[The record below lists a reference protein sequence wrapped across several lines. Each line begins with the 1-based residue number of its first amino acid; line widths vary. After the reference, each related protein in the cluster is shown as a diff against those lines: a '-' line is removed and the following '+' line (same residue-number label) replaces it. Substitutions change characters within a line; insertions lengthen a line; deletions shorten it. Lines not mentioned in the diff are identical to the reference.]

1 MTVKT
6 RIAPSPTGAPH
17 IGTAYI
23 ALFNYAFAKSQ
34 GGQFILRIED
44 TDRVRSTLDSEKAIL
59 DSLSWIGLQ
68 WDEGPDIGGPNGP
81 YRQSERSGL
90 YKEHCM
96 SLVEAG
102 KAYPCFCTPERLK
115 DLRKQQMEAKEQ
127 FMGYDGH
134 CSGISPDDARKRMET
149 GETYVIRLR
158 VPDDGECVVQD
169 RLRGEIRIPWNMVDD
184 QILLKTDGF
193 PTYHMANVVDDHLME
208 ITHVIRGEEW
218 ISSTPKHVLLYE
230 AFGWKPP
237 EFAHLPLLRNPDK
250 SKLSKRK
257 NPTSIS
263 YYQRAGIL
271 PETLLNFLGLMAYSL
286 PDGREEFT
294 LDDMV
299 SSFDLD
305 RVSLGGP
312 IFDVEKLKDFNGRYL
327 RDMDPEQL
335 YARLKEWGLNES
347 TWLKILPLARPRL
360 EQLSDLVG
368 MSAFLFSDR
377 LSYDASLLVKACES
391 GERAVEL
398 LRIVQ
403 WEIEKA
409 TTWQTDDVKQVF
421 FLLSEKEDL
430 KLKKLMPLFFVAFAG
445 SSVSLPIFDSMV
457 IMGKDMCLRRIQYA
471 LEGLA
476 GEGFAL
482 KGKGLKRFTSAYQAK
497 YNKA

>member
-1 MTVKT
+1 MTVRT

-23 ALFNYAFAKSQ
+23 ALFNYAFAKSH

-44 TDRVRSTLDSEKAIL
+44 TDHVRSTAESEKAIL
-59 DSLSWIGLQ
+59 DSLNWIGLQ
-68 WDEGPDIGGPNGP
+68 WDEGPDVGGPKGP

-90 YKEHCM
+90 YQEHCM

-102 KAYPCFCTPERLK
+102 KAYPCFCSSERLK
-115 DLRKQQMEAKEQ
+115 ELRSQQMADKAQ

-134 CSGISPDDARKRMET
+134 CSGMSADDASKRMEN
-149 GETYVIRLR
+149 GESYVIRLR
-158 VPDDGECVVQD
+158 VPQDGECVVQD
-169 RLRGEIRIPWNMVDD
+169 RLRDEIRIPWNMVDD

-193 PTYHMANVVDDHLME
+193 PTYHLANVVDDHLME

-218 ISSTPKHVLLYE
+218 ISSTPKHALLYE
-230 AFGWKPP
+230 AFGWDPP

-271 PETLLNFLGLMAYSL
+271 PEALLNFLGLMAYSL

-294 LDDMV
+294 LNDMV

-305 RVSLGGP
+305 RISLGGP
-312 IFDVEKLKDFNGRYL
+312 IFDIEKLKDFSGRYL
-327 RDMDPEQL
+327 RAMEPEQL
-335 YARLKEWGLNES
+335 YSRLKEWGLNET

-360 EQLSDLVG
+360 EQLSDLVE

-377 LSYDASLLVKACES
+377 LAYDVSELINASES

-403 WEIEKA
+403 WEIEK
-409 TTWQTDDVKQVF
+409 TTCWQTDDVKQIF
-421 FLLSEKEDL
+421 SLLSEKEDL

-471 LEGLA
+471 LEALA
-476 GEGFAL
+476 EEGFAL

-497 YNKA
+497 YNKV

>member
-1 MTVKT
+1 MTVRT

-23 ALFNYAFAKSQ
+23 ALFNYAFAKSH

-44 TDRVRSTLDSEKAIL
+44 TDRVRSTAESEKAIL
-59 DSLSWIGLQ
+59 DSLNWIGLK
-68 WDEGPDIGGPNGP
+68 WDEGPDIGGPKGP
-81 YRQSERSGL
+81 YRQNERSGL
-90 YKEHCM
+90 YQEHCM

-102 KAYPCFCTPERLK
+102 KAYPCFCTSERLK
-115 DLRKQQMEAKEQ
+115 ELRSQQMAAKEQ

-134 CSGISPDDARKRMET
+134 CSGISSDDARKRMET
-149 GETYVIRLR
+149 GEPHVIRLR
-158 VPDDGECVVQD
+158 VPQDGECAVQD
-169 RLRGEIRIPWNMVDD
+169 RLRDEIRIPWNMVDD
-184 QILLKTDGF
+184 QILLKSDGF
-193 PTYHMANVVDDHLME
+193 PTYHLANVVDDHLME

-230 AFGWKPP
+230 AFGWDPP

-263 YYQRAGIL
+263 YYQRAGIF
-271 PETLLNFLGLMAYSL
+271 PEALLNFLGLMAYSL

-294 LDDMV
+294 LNDMV

-305 RVSLGGP
+305 RISLGGP
-312 IFDVEKLKDFNGRYL
+312 IFDIEKLKDFNGRYL
-327 RDMDPEQL
+327 RAMEPEQL
-335 YARLKEWGLNES
+335 YSRLKEWGLNEA

-360 EQLSDLVG
+360 EQLSDLVE

-377 LSYDASLLVKACES
+377 LTYDASELINACEN

-403 WEIEKA
+403 WEIEK
-409 TTWQTDDVKQVF
+409 TTAWQADDVKQIF
-421 FLLSEKEDL
+421 SLLSEKEDL

-471 LEGLA
+471 LEALTE
-476 GEGFAL
+476 EGFAL